1 MPTSQSFDGSEV
13 ELLPDEGENAD
24 PDIHVGWTC
33 AASPPIW
40 PCCNHHNEE
49 IFAYADDDQPAEL
62 GLDRNVFQYLVTPR
76 IALDEAGPG
85 YPVFQYHS
93 NPNSVSP
100 SVPVIE
106 RTHNVLT
113 RSEALENVEA
123 CRAAMLKELNRWIKH
138 NAWRRMPLSN
148 SHNLLKSK
156 WVLKWKNIAGKKG
169 VKGHLVAQGFQDRL
183 STFAGTTSR
192 WGQRIVLAVSTQFD
206 FSRHQRSLSS
216 RRWPK

>member
-1 MPTSQSFDGSEV
+1 MPLIREVPLFNPKTHKPKFKSLTDKPEVDNPNEQQPDANVSSEPHEPSVNPEASVPTSQSFDGSEV

-49 IFAYADDDQPAEL
+49 IFAYAGDDQPAEL

-76 IALDEAGPG
+76 IALDEAGPD

-100 SVPVIE
+100 SVPVLEVYHVI
-106 RTHNVLT
+106 RFGILVCKING
-113 RSEALENVEA
+113 RS
-123 CRAAMLKELNRWIKH
+123 CTT
-138 NAWRRMPLSN
+138 SN
-148 SHNLLKSK
+148 STLKQGPNLRFDMLPT
-156 WVLKWKNIAGKKG
+156 LGEPTTPQNICSDKA
-169 VKGHLVAQGFQDRL
+169 
-183 STFAGTTSR
+183 T
-192 WGQRIVLAVSTQFD
+192 
-206 FSRHQRSLSS
+206 
-216 RRWPK
+216 